1 MCILCA
7 RKCIGGGS
15 ASCRTIRQLG
25 CLKVEKQL
33 ENITMW
39 LLTIADEAEL
49 LNKGELIKSSL
60 SLEQTLEDSALQ
72 IPIDI
77 SYSKLAGSILA
88 PTLSFT
94 PNHFIVTCTPSIES

>member
-1 MCILCA
+1 
-7 RKCIGGGS
+7 
-15 ASCRTIRQLG
+15 
-25 CLKVEKQL
+25 VEKQL

-39 LLTIADEAEL
+39 LLTIADKAEL
-49 LNKGELIKSSL
+49 LNKGELVKSSL
-60 SLEQTLEDSALQ
+60 SLEQALEDSTLQ

-94 PNHFIVTCTPSIES
+94 LNHFIVTCTPSIES